1 MNIEKVLEEL
11 DGLFGQHRVDEVE
24 PFLLQKTDEAS
35 KEGDTASMI
44 TLLNEIIG
52 HYREL
57 GEYEKSIASC
67 RELLILVEQAGLKGT
82 VAYATTLLNIANAC
96 RAAGLLRESMI
107 YYQEVKKIYEKEL
120 RRPISGMPAFTIT

>member
-24 PFLLQKTDEAS
+24 PFLLQKTEEAS

-67 RELLILVEQAGLKGT
+67 RELLILVEQAGLKGPMQRLCL
-82 VAYATTLLNIANAC
+82 TLQTP
-96 RAAGLLRESMI
+96 AGLPDF
-107 YYQEVKKIYEKEL
+107 YGN
-120 RRPISGMPAFTIT
+120 P